1 MKHLLLLSVLFLVG
15 CGGVQAT
22 TQKNKK
28 IVTVPVRATSVT
40 EDQIIDTYQTTAN
53 VQARNSADVK
63 ARSTGIVTGLYVE
76 EGDYVEAG
84 QVLLQLDVERLSL
97 QERKDRAT
105 LAKFKADYDRQSKLF
120 EKELTSLDML
130 DESRYNYETRLAQY
144 NITKLDL
151 ERATV
156 RSPISGIV
164 AIRNIKLG
172 NMAQQGSQ
180 LFTIVD
186 MTSLSVDL
194 FLPEKEL
201 AVVQRG
207 QDVLLSSDLNELV
220 KGRVDIVSPIID
232 RDTGMFRAR
241 VDIGE
246 ANLRPGMF
254 VRVAVITNIIDRATI
269 VDRDAI
275 IKEDE
280 DSFVFV
286 VNEDKA
292 YKRPVTLGINYEDSV
307 QIITGLKAGDQVV
320 NMGQRQLKDGT
331 VITII

>member
-53 VQARNSADVK
+53 VQASNSADVK

-180 LFTIVD
+180 LFTVVD

>member
-53 VQARNSADVK
+53 VQASNSADVK